1 MATARKLP
9 SGNYRVL
16 EYSHMENGKR
26 KYASFTAPTKKEAEF
41 MAAVFK
47 AEQHHESN
55 AGPTVSEA
63 IDTYIESKRHV
74 LSPSTIMGYKSIKRN
89 AFPEL
94 MKLRSRDL
102 TDAVIQRAVSIHAIN
117 HSTKATKNAF
127 ALLSSSVSMVY
138 GRKITATFQQ
148 KKKKPIYIPTSEQIK
163 DMLDMT
169 QGTAMY
175 TVILMSS
182 AIGWRRS
189 EMCAVEWKDFD
200 FKKKTVRIN
209 KALVPDENFNWVLKG
224 PKTESGD
231 RIVTGLP
238 DYLIEHLKTLPRTDK
253 RVITGITPSAISDRF
268 ETIRDK
274 LGIKC
279 RLHDLRHYNAS
290 IMLALGVPDKYAMER
305 MGHSTTDM
313 LKRVYQHVMG
323 DKSDEVAKSISDKM
337 TETFTTMQH
346 DTQHEGV

>member
-26 KYASFTAPTKKEAEF
+26 KYVPFTAPTKKESEF

-74 LSPSTIMGYKSIKRN
+74 LSPSTIMGYKSIQRN

-102 TDAVIQRAVSIHAIN
+102 TDAVIQKAVSTHAIN
-117 HSTKATKNAF
+117 HVAKSTRNAF
-127 ALLSSSVSMVY
+127 GLLSAAVGMVY
-138 GRKITATFQQ
+138 KLKLTASFQQ
-148 KKKKPIYIPTSEQIK
+148 KKKKPLFIPTSEQIK
-163 DMLDMT
+163 EMLDMT
-169 QGTAMY
+169 KGTVMY
-175 TVILMSS
+175 TVILMS
-182 AIGWRRS
+182 AALGWRRS
-189 EMCAVEWKDFD
+189 EMCAVEWKDFN
-200 FKKKTVRIN
+200 FKKKTVHIS
-209 KALVPDENFNWVLKG
+209 KAIVPDENFNWVEKG
-224 PKTESGD
+224 TKSESGD
-231 RIVTGLP
+231 RVLKDLP
-238 DYLIEHLKTLPRTDK
+238 DYLIDHLKSLPHDGK
-253 RVITGITPSAISDRF
+253 KVITGITPSAISDRF
-268 ETIRDK
+268 STIRDK
-274 LGIKC
+274 IGIKC

-305 MGHSTTDM
+305 MGHSTADM

-323 DKSDEVAKSISDKM
+323 DKSDEVAKTISNKM
-337 TETFTTMQH
+337 TDTFSIMQH
-346 DTQHEGV
+346 DIQHEDG